1 MSDRHQLAA
10 LKRGAARKE
19 KVAEAVDAAMRSISQ
34 DMKANGGVYPHNGG
48 AVNILELARQA
59 GINESTFYKPANVE
73 LKKRASLWLETLQKK
88 ETVGRKR
95 VKKTYQQRA
104 QALQE
109 RLDTLSSEY
118 LVVNLQLQQ
127 CEAEKVKLRADY
139 EALLE
144 QVRTGGNVTAIRK
157 ENR

>member
-1 MSDRHQLAA
+1 
-10 LKRGAARKE
+10 
-19 KVAEAVDAAMRSISQ
+19 
-34 DMKANGGVYPHNGG
+34 MKANGGIYPQNGG
-48 AVNILELARQA
+48 AVNMAELARRA

-73 LKKRASLWLETLQKK
+73 LRRASLSLETLQKK

-104 QALQE
+104 RAAPE

-127 CEAEKVKLRADY
+127 CEAEVKLRADY
-139 EALLE
+139 DALLE

-157 ENR
+157 EHR